1 MAQSLNT
8 KVDLTINATS
18 YMGMAT
24 YGKVMVG
31 DNAFEFYND
40 KNVED
45 YIQIPWQEINF
56 VSASVILKGRW
67 IPRFAI
73 ITKTNGTYTFS
84 SRDNKSLL
92 RAIQGYVD
100 AQRMV
105 KSLSFF
111 DVIKRG
117 GKALIPNRK

>member
-24 YGKVMVG
+24 YGKVMIG
-31 DNAFEFYND
+31 DKAFEFYND

-84 SRDNKSLL
+84 SRDNKRLL

-100 AQRMV
+100 ARRMV